1 MVTMKSA
8 IILAGGQSRR
18 LGREKGLLLFGKQ
31 TLVEH
36 VSNRLRHVAGE
47 VIIATATKKQRKI
60 YSKLLTGCV
69 ITTDEESGGPL
80 AGVWSALQIVSGKA
94 VAIVGCD
101 MPLISEKA
109 MRLLFELCKEHD
121 AAIPQWPN
129 GYIEPLHAVYNTS
142 SCIKA
147 TRKALEAGR
156 KDMRAMVSSLANV
169 RFVPTERMQ
178 RLGIPLTTFLNIN
191 RATDLKKA
199 RSLRAH
205 SSK

>member
-8 IILAGGQSRR
+8 IVLAGGQSRR
-18 LGREKGLLLFGKQ
+18 LGREKGLLLLGKQ
-31 TLVEH
+31 ALVEH
-36 VSNRLRHVAGE
+36 VYDRLRHVAGQ
-47 VIIATATKKQRKI
+47 VIIATATEKQRKV
-60 YSKLLTGCV
+60 YSKLFTGCI
-69 ITTDEESGGPL
+69 ITTDEKPGGPL
-80 AGVWSALQIVSGKA
+80 TGVWSALQRVGGEK

-142 SCIKA
+142 S
-147 TRKALEAGR
+147 
-156 KDMRAMVSSLANV
+156 
-169 RFVPTERMQ
+169 RFVSTERMQ

-191 RATDLKKA
+191 RETDLKKA
-199 RSLRAH
+199 RSLTRH

>member
-1 MVTMKSA
+1 MVAMKSA
-8 IILAGGQSRR
+8 IVLVGGLSRR
-18 LGREKGLLLFGKQ
+18 LGGEKGLVLLGKQ

-36 VSNRLRHVAGE
+36 VYDRLRQVAGE
-47 VIIATATKKQRKI
+47 VIIATATKKQSKV

-69 ITTDEESGGPL
+69 VTTDEESGGPL
-80 AGVWSALQIVSGKA
+80 TGVWSALQRVSGEE
-94 VAIVGCD
+94 VSIVGCD

-121 AAIPQWPN
+121 AAIPRWPN

-147 TRKALEAGR
+147 TRKALDAGR
-156 KDMRAMVSSLANV
+156 KDMRAMVLSLTNV
-169 RFVPTERMQ
+169 RFVSTERMQ

-191 RATDLKKA
+191 RAMDLKKA
-199 RSLRAH
+199 RSLMEH
-205 SSK
+205 GS